1 MKPATISEVIINN
14 QDTREAT
21 VVVPDQLS
29 LAIGKSGRNVRLA
42 VKLTNWKLDIV
53 SESDHKKLGHSTPLN
68 EAVTLADK
76 IKATSNAADDA
87 ENGDSLNDDA
97 NDQPQGDSTVVDE
110 VQDESS
116 DDANDQPQ
124 GDSTVVDEVQDESS
138 DDANDQPQG
147 DSTVVDEGQ
156 DASSDVANVQSDS
169 TVVDEVQDESSD
181 DANDSLSDEEAHQLI
196 SGASTQGA
204 DEMLVEES

>member
-1 MKPATISEVIINN
+1 MTNCH
-14 QDTREAT
+14 
-21 VVVPDQLS
+21 L
-29 LAIGKSGRNVRLA
+29 LLKSGQNVRLA

-53 SESDHKKLGHSTPLN
+53 SESDHKNWGIQLPLN

-87 ENGDSLNDDA
+87 ENGDSPNDEH
-97 NDQPQGDSTVVDE
+97 DQLQGDSTVVDE

-124 GDSTVVDEVQDESS
+124 GDSTVVDEVQDESF
-138 DDANDQPQG
+138 DDVIMDQPQG

-156 DASSDVANVQSDS
+156 N
-169 TVVDEVQDESSD
+169 ES
-181 DANDSLSDEEAHQLI
+181 LF
-196 SGASTQGA
+196 G
-204 DEMLVEES
+204 